1 MRWLL
6 GLFVLLTAAPAA
18 AFEGEVEATSIG
30 NERNGVVEFDI
41 YVSKKGDMRMDTT
54 AKQARGKAR
63 RASYI
68 RPAEGKY
75 DYALDPARKQ
85 ATKIPKDTF
94 KEVSKIAG
102 DQAEKADVE
111 KPNVEVKK
119 LGTDKVAGQTT
130 RHVQVIDKDSG
141 HTADLWLSDRY
152 PAELWQTIFSFGGE
166 ESKGPTHAWMD
177 IAKKEYGFKPGFIM
191 KMVAKEKGGQ
201 RGGLEVT
208 RIQEKKVAAD
218 KFKVP
223 SDYEVA
229 VMPEMPI
236 GLSGMK
242 IPTTEEE
249 AEKMRDEWMEKM
261 KEMQEQ
267 QR

>member
-6 GLFVLLTAAPAA
+6 GLFVLLIAAPAS
-18 AFEGEVEATSIG
+18 AFEGEVEAASTG
-30 NERNGVVEFDI
+30 NERAGVVEFHI

-54 AKQARGKAR
+54 AKQPRGKAR

-94 KEVSKIAG
+94 KNMPTGEESK
-102 DQAEKADVE
+102 AEKP
-111 KPNVEVKK
+111 PNVEVKK
-119 LGTDKVAGQTT
+119 LGTDKVAGQSA
-130 RHVQVIDKDSG
+130 RHVRVIDKDTG
-141 HTADLWLSDRY
+141 HAADLWLSDRY
-152 PAELWQTIFSFGGE
+152 PAELWQTIFSFGGD
-166 ESKGPTHAWMD
+166 ESKGPTNAWMD

-191 KMVAKEKGGQ
+191 KMVAKSKDGKG
-201 RGGLEVT
+201 GGLEVT

-229 VMPEMPI
+229 AMPEMPI